1 MNPAVQGKV
10 YPEVPFV
17 VDVARVAAFREV
29 AGQADGVPPTFVT
42 AGEFS
47 VFPAIVG
54 DPELELDFTR
64 VVHGTQEYVFARPL
78 VEGETLV
85 VRAHIESIRERGGN
99 GFLTVVMELLD
110 TDGEVACT
118 ARSMMIERAAEER

>member
-17 VDVARVAAFREV
+17 VDAARVAAFRAV
-29 AGQADGVPPTFVT
+29 VGQGSGVPPTFVT
-42 AGEFS
+42 AAEFS

-64 VVHGTQEYVFARPL
+64 VVHGTQEYVYARPL
-78 VEGETLV
+78 VEGETLT
-85 VRAHIESIRERGGN
+85 VRPRIESIRGRGGN
-99 GFLTVVMELLD
+99 GFLTVVMELVGAN
-110 TDGEVACT
+110 GEIVCT
-118 ARSMMIERAAEER
+118 ARSMMIQRAAEER